1 MPRPTRRQVVIMLS
15 GDEWRQLARQAT
27 EAERDPYQ
35 QARWLLLQKLRE
47 SRHSVAE
54 ISATPTSAADLDEE
68 PERATFSV
76 A

>member
-27 EAERDPYQ
+27 DAERDPYQ

-47 SRHSVAE
+47 S
-54 ISATPTSAADLDEE
+54 ATPSDVDEE
-68 PERATFSV
+68 PERERAGV

>member
-47 SRHSVAE
+47 SRTPSE
-54 ISATPTSAADLDEE
+54 IDEE
-68 PERATFSV
+68 PERATSSV